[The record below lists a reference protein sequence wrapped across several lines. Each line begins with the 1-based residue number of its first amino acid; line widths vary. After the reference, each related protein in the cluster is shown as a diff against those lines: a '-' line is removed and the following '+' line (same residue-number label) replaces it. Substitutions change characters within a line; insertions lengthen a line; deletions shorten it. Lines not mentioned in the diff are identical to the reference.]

1 MVALNKNQLRSLLKR
16 ELYWIISRVLAIA
29 LLQAFVWLLVYG
41 NWLSFLGTLQGTIQD
56 FLQKLVYSFIVLF
69 LLQTFNRFFVPS
81 VRKLFLPIVR
91 GFAKEPLARRRMLGQ
106 LERYITY
113 FGYVLALLGL
123 MIIWYSRVG
132 PWLASFLTNIFV
144 LITSFMIGLF
154 TSSVLGNVLAYWT
167 LSHVD
172 LFKKGDRIR
181 VGNAFGD
188 IIDFGFFFTK
198 VKTIKNEIVNIPN
211 LQVIENGLSNY
222 STLGE
227 VLVHIPITLSY
238 DLDKEEV
245 KEILIKS
252 AMKTDGILKEGDK
265 KPFVLFL
272 DISYSRET
280 GKNAITYEINVYTD
294 RPNEITKI
302 KSKLIE
308 NILEGFKEAGIK
320 I

>member
-1 MVALNKNQLRSLLKR
+1 MVALNETRLRSLLKR
-16 ELYWIISRVLAIA
+16 ELYWILSRVLAIA
-29 LLQAFVWLLVYG
+29 LLQAFVWLLAYG
-41 NWLSFLGTLQGTIQD
+41 NWLSFLGTLQSTVQD

-81 VRKLFLPIVR
+81 VKRLFLPIVK

-172 LFKKGDRIR
+172 LFKKGDRIK

-198 VKTIKNEIVNIPN
+198 VKTTKNEIVNVPN

-222 STLGE
+222 STLGT
-227 VLVHIPITLSY
+227 VLVHVPITLSY

-245 KEILIKS
+245 KRILVKS

-272 DISYSRET
+272 DISYSKEL
-280 GKNAITYEINVYTD
+280 GKNAITYEINAYTD
-294 RPNEITKI
+294 RPNEITRI
-302 KSKLIE
+302 KSELIE